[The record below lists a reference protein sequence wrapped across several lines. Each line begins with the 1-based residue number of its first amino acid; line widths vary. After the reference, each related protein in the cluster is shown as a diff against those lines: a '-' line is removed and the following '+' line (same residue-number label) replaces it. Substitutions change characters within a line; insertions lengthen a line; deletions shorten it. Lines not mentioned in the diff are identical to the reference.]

1 MLLTR
6 GFGLGRVE
14 AFVRVLKIMMVV
26 IELEDWIAG
35 GEGVR
40 MCSYAGIWVCWP
52 WVERGDDSG
61 VLVLSVLLV
70 SAWSSIP
77 LRVCCI

>member
-1 MLLTR
+1 MLLKC
-6 GFGLGRVE
+6 GFGLGWGE
-14 AFVRVLKIMMVV
+14 AFVGVLKIMMVV
-26 IELEDWIAG
+26 IELEDWIVG

-40 MCSYAGIWVCWP
+40 MCSYGGIWVCWP

-61 VLVLSVLLV
+61 VLVLSGLLV

-77 LRVCCI
+77 LRACCL